1 MAYSDDNT
9 IEKVRELFFKRGFS
23 RITMDELASEMGI
36 SKKTLYNHY
45 SGKKEIL
52 ELVIK
57 DLRNTLTLGVD
68 QIMLQEDKTFKEK
81 LLAILSFIGKTMAN
95 LEPQFLIDLKKSYPE
110 LSKELEAYKHEA
122 AFNRFNLLLE
132 EGIRKG
138 YVKPDVNKSMA
149 VLVYSSMIEMAMNP
163 EYISKLPHELKRDI
177 PFSTTE
183 MFKGMVLVMLQG
195 VLNE

>member
-95 LEPQFLIDLKKSYPE
+95 
-110 LSKELEAYKHEA
+110 
-122 AFNRFNLLLE
+122 
-132 EGIRKG
+132 
-138 YVKPDVNKSMA
+138 
-149 VLVYSSMIEMAMNP
+149 
-163 EYISKLPHELKRDI
+163 
-177 PFSTTE
+177 
-183 MFKGMVLVMLQG
+183 
-195 VLNE
+195 